1 MSDNLIGAT
10 TAIFIVSL
18 SIAVNEPVDVAWSTR
33 DGTAKAGTDYKA
45 ANGVVSFLPGETR
58 KQIEVTVYGQNVSP
72 TGDKNF
78 FINLMPP
85 TNAVLGTT
93 LIEAVIKVEDESGV
107 PVTSVIVA
115 QGKRGLKG
123 DPGLSAYEQAVLMGY
138 DGTLED
144 WMQEQADAAAAA
156 QRASDY
162 AANAAAAAQKAEY
175 AATAA
180 SFLGNIFPTPE
191 AGVDPVT
198 GVGNGAYYNVR
209 SPSDDAFLEEY
220 QNIGGVPTPTGKS
233 YPSSVYVENL
243 GTSVEVTQALAKT
256 GLNYFDPMF
265 VESNNG
271 YPLNAEI
278 KLNNGQVVRSLI
290 ANNTNDPNEDMTG
303 WVNQELDQKIRNGQI
318 INLVSDFKAVGG
330 TDCSTQIRA
339 AILEALRTGKAL
351 YVPSTTAPYLYAKN
365 QLTFK
370 IGVDVNDISPN
381 ACLFI
386 YGDGQASQFK
396 MLDGQIDQL
405 YSSSFRFEISRN
417 MGTFYFKDFFVDN
430 NARGSAPPP
439 EESKYIYEQSHTFSF
454 AGGIGTTLD
463 NITYENMIVKDPAAD
478 AFNNSYRGVC
488 GTIRHINPSVRDR
501 TRVRADIQ
509 EGFGA
514 KNIIVSNPLV
524 HSIEAEATIAP
535 TGGSTFIQV
544 NGGTCEVL
552 DIAGNSETD
561 NLAVEIN
568 NLRVTGY
575 TNLGLIKK
583 LTVNGGQLRLNKNSP
598 RFPYL
603 KDALFNKVRVLHPYD
618 PVTGAV
624 TSIGYLRRPTCAGTI
639 EWIEPEHVIDYEGA
653 LPVAPVGELITNSG
667 GTSIVSADVGL
678 YNLIIRRAKFDP
690 RIPKSIYAYRMG
702 TVVLDNNKYGGT
714 DCAIDWYATSG
725 SATDLTVIGGDYSKV
740 TGTALKI
747 GGVSEGHKLTLT
759 GDNWTGA
766 KASSWK
772 LLSGSLSTYAPA
784 IYNYRK
790 LTVDALPTIALA
802 KDVFQLGNIASAV
815 GSVIEYQ
822 CTASSLTAPTYVC
835 SKQLGLYAAAT
846 ASLPVLTASEK
857 WARAHDTTTNTIK
870 TWTGSAWI

>member
-1 MSDNLIGAT
+1 MAVAKIDPKVIFASEAPAQDAPAVFTNKTVGWGESRKNGGRPTIKQSNALQQETDLKILWLNENSVTPFDATIDYPENAVTIKDGAFKIFNGSAWNLFLSKASVGLNNVDNTSDINKPISTATATALNLKADKAT
-10 TAIFIVSL
+10 TYTKVEVDTTIDLLKPPYL
-18 SIAVNEPVDVAWSTR
+18 SSNVIDASGETQQQVNYN
-33 DGTAKAGTDYKA
+33 GGAKWHSRVGGYLENERVVL
-45 ANGVVSFLPGETR
+45 ANGDIVKS
-58 KQIEVTVYGQNVSP
+58 TVDGNV
-72 TGDKNF
+72 
-78 FINLMPP
+78 
-85 TNAVLGTT
+85 
-93 LIEAVIKVEDESGV
+93 
-107 PVTSVIVA
+107 
-115 QGKRGLKG
+115 
-123 DPGLSAYEQAVLMGY
+123 
-138 DGTLED
+138 
-144 WMQEQADAAAAA
+144 
-156 QRASDY
+156 
-162 AANAAAAAQKAEY
+162 
-175 AATAA
+175 
-180 SFLGNIFPTPE
+180 
-191 AGVDPVT
+191 
-198 GVGNGAYYNVR
+198 
-209 SPSDDAFLEEY
+209 
-220 QNIGGVPTPTGKS
+220 
-233 YPSSVYVENL
+233 
-243 GTSVEVTQALAKT
+243 
-256 GLNYFDPMF
+256 
-265 VESNNG
+265 
-271 YPLNAEI
+271 
-278 KLNNGQVVRSLI
+278 
-290 ANNTNDPNEDMTG
+290 NDPNVDMTG
-303 WVNQELDQKIRNGQI
+303 WVNYELDQKIRNGQI

-351 YVPSTTAPYLYAKN
+351 YVPSTTAPYQYAKN

-386 YGDGQASQFK
+386 YGDGPASQFK
-396 MLDGQIDQL
+396 MMDGQIDQL

-439 EESKYIYEQSHTFSF
+439 DESKYIYEQSHTFSF
-454 AGGIGTTLD
+454 AGGSGTTLD

-488 GTIRHINPSVRDR
+488 GTVRHINPSVRDR

-514 KNIIVSNPLV
+514 KNIIISNPLV

-552 DIAGNSETD
+552 DIAGDSETD
-561 NLAVEIN
+561 NLAVETN

-575 TNLGLIKK
+575 TNLGLIKN
-583 LTVNGGQLRLNKNSP
+583 LTVNGGQLRLNKDNP

-624 TSIGYLRRPTCAGTI
+624 TSIGYLRRTTCAGTI
-639 EWIEPEHVIDYEGA
+639 EWIEPEHVIDWEGA
-653 LPVAPVGELITNSG
+653 LPVPPTGELITNSG

-747 GGVSEGHKLTLT
+747 GGVSAGHKLTLT

-772 LLSGSLSTYAPA
+772 LLTGSLSTYAPS

-815 GSVIEYQ
+815 GSVIEYR
-822 CTASSLTAPTYVC
+822 CTVSSLTAPNYVC

-870 TWTGSAWI
+870 TWTGSTWI

>member
-1 MSDNLIGAT
+1 MAVPEQIPVVNYVADGIVKKFDVPFEYDQQSDLHVYVDGIEPTIDKYFFADNA
-10 TAIFIVSL
+10 FNFY
-18 SIAVNEPVDVAWSTR
+18 IAPTSGQDVKIKRITPKER
-33 DGTAKAGTDYKA
+33 DTDYNLHTNTVRPKA
-45 ANGVVSFLPGETR
+45 LNTDFDRLWYVLQEVFSDVGGLSQAVQDEIIARIQGDEDLLNQLTAEISARMLGDEAITEDLKNYINNIIALIIGDPSFNGIDADKVNDASGETQQQVNYNGGSKWHSR
-58 KQIEVTVYGQNVSP
+58 VGGYQVKELAILDNGDIVKSTV
-72 TGDKNF
+72 
-78 FINLMPP
+78 
-85 TNAVLGTT
+85 
-93 LIEAVIKVEDESGV
+93 
-107 PVTSVIVA
+107 
-115 QGKRGLKG
+115 
-123 DPGLSAYEQAVLMGY
+123 
-138 DGTLED
+138 
-144 WMQEQADAAAAA
+144 
-156 QRASDY
+156 
-162 AANAAAAAQKAEY
+162 
-175 AATAA
+175 
-180 SFLGNIFPTPE
+180 
-191 AGVDPVT
+191 
-198 GVGNGAYYNVR
+198 NG
-209 SPSDDAFLEEY
+209 
-220 QNIGGVPTPTGKS
+220 
-233 YPSSVYVENL
+233 
-243 GTSVEVTQALAKT
+243 
-256 GLNYFDPMF
+256 
-265 VESNNG
+265 
-271 YPLNAEI
+271 
-278 KLNNGQVVRSLI
+278 
-290 ANNTNDPNEDMTG
+290 NTNDPNMDMTG
-303 WVNQELDQKIRNGQI
+303 WLNWELDQKIRNGQI
-318 INLVSDFKAVGG
+318 INLVSDFKAIGG
-330 TDCSTQIRA
+330 ADCSAQIRS

-417 MGTFYFKDFFVDN
+417 MGAFYFKDFFVDN
-430 NARGSAPPP
+430 NARGSTPPP
-439 EESKYIYEQSHTFSF
+439 DESKYIYEQSHTFSF
-454 AGGIGTTLD
+454 AGGVGTTLD
-463 NITYENMIVKDPAAD
+463 NITYENMTVKDPAAD

-488 GTIRHINPSVRDR
+488 GTVRHINPIVRDR

-514 KNIIVSNPLV
+514 KNIIISNPLV

-535 TGGSTFIQV
+535 TNEFCFIQI

-552 DIAGNSETD
+552 DIAGNSELD
-561 NLAVEIN
+561 NLFVETN
-568 NLRVTGY
+568 NVRVTGA

-583 LTVNGGQLRLNKNSP
+583 LTVNGGQLRINKDNA

-603 KDALFNKVRVLHPYD
+603 KDALFNRVRVLHPYND
-618 PVTGAV
+618 VTGAV
-624 TSIGYLRRPTCAGTI
+624 TSLGYLRRPTCAGTI
-639 EWIEPEHVIDYEGA
+639 EWIEPEHVIDYEGT
-653 LPVAPVGELITNSG
+653 LPVAATGELITNSG

-702 TVVLDNNKYGGT
+702 TVVLDNNQYGGT

-747 GGVSEGHKLTLT
+747 GGVSEGHKLKLT
-759 GDNWTGA
+759 GDNWTGV

-790 LTVDALPTIALA
+790 LTVDTLPTIALA

-846 ASLPVLTASEK
+846 ASLPVLTVNEK
-857 WARAHDTTTNTIK
+857 WARAHDTTTNTMK